1 LIRTVRPLERDGPPA
16 TALADSRGDS
26 RMPGADAT
34 GTTAAAAATRQARL
48 ANATM
53 SLLPH
58 IFVRKPLDGMSP
70 LPTAPPVPLLPFNES
85 AAMTI
90 QHADHL

>member
-1 LIRTVRPLERDGPPA
+1 MGILKLICNVRPLERCGPPA
-16 TALADSRGDS
+16 TALADSCGDS

-34 GTTAAAAATRQARL
+34 GTTAAVAATRQTRL

-58 IFVRKPLDGMSP
+58 IFVMKPPDGMSP
-70 LPTAPPVPLLPFNES
+70 LPTAPPVPLVPFADS

-90 QHADHL
+90 